1 MRGGWPSLV
10 PSPTSR
16 RSRSSKQ
23 LMVAFGLPEKAPS
36 DHFRSPGRSGEHAE
50 RPGFQRF
57 REWSQPG
64 SNRRPPACKV
74 DTAGAHCLPYVAVG
88 RKHAVFD
95 VRDRSHVAV
104 VCRKCLLPA
113 FSLVLFGSVYR
124 CVVNIGT
131 IKDMAA
137 GGVKCIAPAATNAST
152 RSLRLAAARARTES
166 QARCRRR

>member
-1 MRGGWPSLV
+1 MLKRHDV
-10 PSPTSR
+10 RKAAISR
-16 RSRSSKQ
+16 T
-23 LMVAFGLPEKAPS
+23 F
-36 DHFRSPGRSGEHAE
+36 
-50 RPGFQRF
+50 
-57 REWSQPG
+57 EWSRPG

-74 DTAGAHCLPYVAVG
+74 DAGGAHCLPYVAVG

-124 CVVNIGT
+124 RVVTIGT
-131 IKDMAA
+131 IKNMVA

-152 RSLRLAAARARTES
+152 QSLRLAAARARTAVSYTHLRAHETVL
-166 QARCRRR
+166 